1 MTAQLIEFSIS
12 GKLNIGSM
20 MVLVHLF
27 LDSSIGM
34 VFGLFQPISSPL
46 NAEPLDVKGAVILH
60 TLGKTL
66 YVFFTRKNIRNCS

>member
-1 MTAQLIEFSIS
+1 MTAQIIEFSIS
-12 GKLNIGSM
+12 GKLNISSM

-46 NAEPLDVKGAVILH
+46 NAESLDAWGAATSYTSVI
-60 TLGKTL
+60 
-66 YVFFTRKNIRNCS
+66 YNCTIIIFW